1 MAADD
6 RPGTGPAAEQE
17 WLAAYDP
24 RAYAPIA
31 VTVDVVALTLRHGGL
46 HVLLVERGAPPYQGC
61 WALPGGF
68 LRAGEESLDE
78 AAARELAEET
88 GLQSASDAEA
98 TLCRLH
104 LEQLGT
110 YGAPD
115 RDPRMHVV
123 SVAYLAFA
131 PDLPDPRAG
140 TDAAAAAWHPVR
152 DLDLRPRGR
161 TGAAGGGGGGPP
173 RGGGGGGGG
182 APPPRRGG
190 GAPPGGPAPARRRGG
205 AGPPAPPGGGA
216 PRPPPGPAPLALAF
230 DHARILADGLDR
242 VRAKLEYSPL
252 ATAFLP
258 HDFTIPD
265 LRAVYEAVWDE
276 KLHPGNF
283 HRKVLSVPG
292 FVESTGTTTARGGA
306 RGGPRARTYH
316 AGDAALLH
324 PALLRPTAAR
334 EGLPGEGP
342 HH

>member
-1 MAADD
+1 MATDE
-6 RPGTGPAAEQE
+6 TGPSPAGPRAGQDRAGQERSERDQSEQE

-24 RAYAPIA
+24 RAYTPVA
-31 VTVDVVALTLRHGGL
+31 VTVDVVALTLRHGSL
-46 HVLLVERGAPPYQGC
+46 HVLLVERAAPPYQGS

-68 LRAGEESLDE
+68 LRAGEEDLDG

-88 GLQSASDAEA
+88 GLLGGSEVEA
-98 TLCRLH
+98 ALSRIY

-110 YGAPD
+110 YGAPH

-131 PDLPDPRAG
+131 PDLPDPQAG
-140 TDAAAAAWHPVR
+140 TDAAAAGWYPVA
-152 DLDLRPRGR
+152 DLDLRPSSRPE
-161 TGAAGGGGGGPP
+161 AAVVPVDTHGGGVGGHSGP
-173 RGGGGGGGG
+173 
-182 APPPRRGG
+182 
-190 GAPPGGPAPARRRGG
+190 
-205 AGPPAPPGGGA
+205 
-216 PRPPPGPAPLALAF
+216 LTLAF

-242 VRAKLEYSPL
+242 ARAKIEYSPL

-258 HDFTIPD
+258 YDFTIPD

-292 FVESTGTTTARGGA
+292 FVESTGTTTERGGA

-316 AGDAALLH
+316 AGDAQLLH
-324 PALLRPTAAR
+324 PALLRPAR
-334 EGLPGEGP
+334 EDEIR
-342 HH
+342 